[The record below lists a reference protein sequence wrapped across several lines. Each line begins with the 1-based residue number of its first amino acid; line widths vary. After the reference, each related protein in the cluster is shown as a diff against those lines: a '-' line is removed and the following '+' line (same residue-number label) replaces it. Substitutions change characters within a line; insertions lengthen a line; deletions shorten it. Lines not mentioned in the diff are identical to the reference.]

1 LKLEVG
7 NLKHIYLA
15 LAIHNHQPVGNFD
28 WVFEKGCD
36 EAYQPMIEALERHP
50 TVKMALHYTGPLRD
64 WIAENR
70 LELIE
75 RIRALVARGQVEM
88 MTGGY
93 YEPILVA
100 LYDADKRGQIE
111 KLTQT
116 VRDDFG
122 YEPTGAWLAER
133 VWEPHLAKPLA
144 EAGIQYTIVDDTHFK
159 YTGLEDEDLF
169 DYYVTEEQG
178 ITLKIF
184 GTSKHLRY
192 TIPWAPVEE
201 VMAWLREQADE
212 LGRKVA
218 IMGDDGEKFGLW
230 PGTHEHCWGK
240 GNWMECFFTA
250 LEENQDWLAT
260 ITPGEYAEKF
270 PALGRVY
277 LPTASY
283 DEMTEWA
290 LPAQL
295 SGEIVHLKHRLEDEG
310 RKDVLRFVKGGFW
323 RNFMVK
329 YPEIN
334 TMHKKMMLVSE
345 KVHAMEEGHAK
356 KAALDELW
364 QGQCNCPYWHG
375 VFGGIYLFHIRAA
388 TYDHLIAAE
397 NLADAQ
403 RHPSG
408 PWVEWREDDFD
419 RDASPEVLLASDAM
433 NLYFDPAD
441 GGSLFEWDW
450 RSRRYNLLNTLTR
463 RPEGYHQDLLEAG
476 RKGET
481 VVAEE
486 GREPGQGETE
496 TIHTARVRVKE
507 KHLHEKLFYDWYRR
521 SSFIDH
527 FLHPDTTLDD
537 FQRCQYG
544 EAGDFVD
551 QPYSYEVE
559 GGDRRLALELVRDG
573 HVWCGERPSPLR
585 LEKSIEIA
593 ANSTELKVT
602 YTLTN
607 TGQEAVST
615 WFGVEFNFAILGGDG
630 PDAYYTLPPSTG
642 SGHRHQ
648 ENAALASKGQWED
661 VDNLRLI
668 SEMLGMDI
676 ELVFGQPATLWR
688 FPIETISNS
697 EAGFERVYQGSCLLP
712 YWKINLAPER
722 SWQVGL
728 RLRLREI

>member
-1 LKLEVG
+1 MRR
-7 NLKHIYLA
+7 IYLA

-28 WVFEKGCD
+28 WVFEKGCH

-50 TVKMALHYTGPLRD
+50 TVRMALHYTGPLRD

-70 LELIE
+70 PELIG
-75 RIRALVARGQVEM
+75 RVRALVARGQVEM

-100 LYDADKRGQIE
+100 LYDADKQGQIT
-111 KLTQT
+111 KLTQA

-133 VWEPHLAKPLA
+133 VWEPHLAKPMA

-159 YTGLEDEDLF
+159 YVGLEDKDLF
-169 DYYVTEEQG
+169 GYYVTEEQG
-178 ITLKIF
+178 VTLKIL

-192 TIPWAPVEE
+192 TIPWASVEE
-201 VMAWLREQADE
+201 VIAWLRSEAE
-212 LGRKVA
+212 SAVGPKVA
-218 IMGDDGEKFGLW
+218 VMGDDGEKFGLW
-230 PGTHEHCWGK
+230 PGTYEYCWAGQR
-240 GNWMECFFTA
+240 GQQGWIEEFFRA
-250 LEENQDWLAT
+250 LEQNSDWLTT

-290 LPAQL
+290 LPANL

-310 RKDVLRFVKGGFW
+310 HKDVLRFIKGGFW

-334 TMHKKMMLVSE
+334 TMHKKMLLVSE
-345 KVHAMEEGHAK
+345 KVHQMTNDQTSNPTAIDH
-356 KAALDELW
+356 LW
-364 QGQCNCPYWHG
+364 AGQCNCPYWHG
-375 VFGGIYLFHIRAA
+375 VFGGIYLFHIRVA

-403 RHPSG
+403 RHPDG
-408 PWVEWREDDFD
+408 PWVEWRENDFD
-419 RDASPEVLLASDAM
+419 RDASSEILLSSDAM
-433 NLYFDPAD
+433 NLYFDPIV

-450 RSRRYNLLNTLTR
+450 RSRHCNLLNTLSR
-463 RPEGYHQDLLEAG
+463 RPEGYHQDLVEAG

-481 VVAEE
+481 VVAGEE
-486 GREPGQGETE
+486 GKLE

-507 KHLHEKLFYDWYRR
+507 KDLHEKLFYDWYRR

-527 FLHPDTTLDD
+527 FLHPDTTVDD
-537 FQRCQYG
+537 FYRCQYG
-544 EAGDFVD
+544 EVGDFVN

-559 GGDRRLALELVRDG
+559 ESEGHLTLKLTRDG
-573 HVWCGERPSPLR
+573 RVWCDEHLAPLR
-585 LEKSIEIA
+585 VEKRVEA
-593 ANSTELKVT
+593 AASSTDLKAT

-607 TGQEAVST
+607 TGKEAVSV
-615 WFGVEFNFAILGGDG
+615 WFGVELNFAILGGDG
-630 PDAYYTLPPSTG
+630 PDAYYVLPD
-642 SGHRHQ
+642 Q

-661 VDNLRLI
+661 VNNLRVI
-668 SEMLGMDI
+668 SQMLGMEI
-676 ELVFGQPATLWR
+676 ELGFGRPATLWR

-697 EAGFERVYQGSCLLP
+697 EAGFERVYQGSCLLSHWRISLP
-712 YWKINLAPER
+712 PGQN
-722 SWQVGL
+722 WQIEL
-728 RLRLREI
+728 QLRLREV